1 MGGNQM
7 LDYLS
12 QKHKDNLSIR
22 EKKLELE
29 ERRLELE
36 ENKIKLEQMKWQAM
50 LDSRSKRDN
59 ILF

>member
-1 MGGNQM
+1 M

-22 EKKLELE
+22 EKM
-29 ERRLELE
+29 LELE
-36 ENKIKLEQMKWQAM
+36 ENKIKLKQIKWEAL

>member
-1 MGGNQM
+1 M

-12 QKHKDNLSIR
+12 EKHKDNLSIR

>member
-1 MGGNQM
+1 M